1 MISELNRILLDG
13 QTVDM
18 RLERGRIA
26 AIKPRPEPA
35 RHVAIPLPVDPHV
48 HLDKTFTASRCKPAS
63 PGLFGAIEAME
74 SDLANWSEVDLR
86 ARMNRALG
94 EASDNGIWALRS
106 HVDWSDPEVPIAW
119 QVLGEL
125 ADHWEE
131 RIHVQR
137 ASLSPLDLL
146 ADPDHG
152 PGITKRVANDVEV
165 LGCFVYRNR
174 YLNEALSRVF
184 ALADRHGLRLDFHV
198 DEGLEAEANAF
209 EKIVELTA
217 RSRFEGRV
225 LCGHACSLSVRSD
238 AHVARVA
245 EAAAAAGVAVVALP
259 TTNLWLQ
266 DSQHD
271 RTPRMRGLAPVH
283 ELRSAGVSVVFG
295 ADNVADPFCP
305 SGSYDAIEVLRMASV
320 AAQFEPAGWL
330 DTITSGPARALGLD
344 RPELA
349 VGAPADF
356 MLIEGCDWNDALRS
370 PRARRQVVRA
380 GEIMQNDR
388 VAA

>member
-1 MISELNRILLDG
+1 MH
-13 QTVDM
+13 T
-18 RLERGRIA
+18 
-26 AIKPRPEPA
+26 
-35 RHVAIPLPVDPHV
+35 
-48 HLDKTFTASRCKPAS
+48 
-63 PGLFGAIEAME
+63 
-74 SDLANWSEVDLR
+74 
-86 ARMNRALG
+86 
-94 EASDNGIWALRS
+94 
-106 HVDWSDPEVPIAW
+106 
-119 QVLGEL
+119 
-125 ADHWEE
+125 
-131 RIHVQR
+131 
-137 ASLSPLDLL
+137 LL
-146 ADPDHG
+146 AWLKERP
-152 PGITKRVANDVEV
+152 
-165 LGCFVYRNR
+165 LQ
-174 YLNEALSRVF
+174 
-184 ALADRHGLRLDFHV
+184 
-198 DEGLEAEANAF
+198 
-209 EKIVELTA
+209 
-217 RSRFEGRV
+217 
-225 LCGHACSLSVRSD
+225 
-238 AHVARVA
+238 
-245 EAAAAAGVAVVALP
+245 GVAVVALP

-283 ELRSAGVSVVFG
+283 ELRTAGVSVVFG

-305 SGSYDAIEVLRMASV
+305 LGSYDAIEVLRMASV